1 MLARWVDLWFGFSRP
16 VDRGTYLRHGLGLT
30 VFKYMID
37 ALLVWQFVGI
47 VWTPL
52 DYISPLLSTRQ
63 ATLGDA
69 PSWLL
74 PLMVVIALPFL
85 WIGVSMSM
93 RRAVDAGISPGIALL
108 FFLPGVNLVLM
119 LLLCLPPTRH
129 YPAGTTPPARL
140 IAGKE
145 RLQSAMLGV
154 AASLA
159 ITVISVVV
167 AIYLKRRYSAGLFL
181 GVPFTIGYISSYI
194 YNYRAD
200 RAPGQSITLALASV
214 TIAAGAMVVF
224 ALEGLICIG
233 MALPLAWIVAWP
245 GAVLGRIMARRS
257 TLGSTGAGMAL
268 LTPLLLGVEPR
279 A

>member
-30 VFKYMID
+30 VFKYAID
-37 ALLVWQFVGI
+37 ALLVWQFAGI

-108 FFLPGVNLVLM
+108 FWLYIICLSVLCGVEFNVQFQAQF
-119 LLLCLPPTRH
+119 H
-129 YPAGTTPPARL
+129 
-140 IAGKE
+140 
-145 RLQSAMLGV
+145 
-154 AASLA
+154 
-159 ITVISVVV
+159 
-167 AIYLKRRYSAGLFL
+167 
-181 GVPFTIGYISSYI
+181 
-194 YNYRAD
+194 
-200 RAPGQSITLALASV
+200 
-214 TIAAGAMVVF
+214 
-224 ALEGLICIG
+224 
-233 MALPLAWIVAWP
+233 
-245 GAVLGRIMARRS
+245 AVLS
-257 TLGSTGAGMAL
+257 
-268 LTPLLLGVEPR
+268 EPNANDPPR
-279 A
+279 DAVGELE

>member
-30 VFKYMID
+30 VFKYAID
-37 ALLVWQFVGI
+37 ALLVWQFAGI

-108 FFLPGVNLVLM
+108 FFLPGVNLLLM
-119 LLLCLPPTRH
+119 LGLCFPDSVRYAPG
-129 YPAGTTPPARL
+129 AGPSERVVRS
-140 IAGKE
+140 KE

-159 ITVISVVV
+159 ITLLSVLVG
-167 AIYLKRRYSAGLFL
+167 IYLKRRYSAGLFL

-194 YNYRAD
+194 YNYQAER
-200 RAPGQSITLALASV
+200 RPFESVELALASV
-214 TIAAGAMVVF
+214 TIAAGAMVI
-224 ALEGLICIG
+224 LRWKG
-233 MALPLAWIVAWP
+233 
-245 GAVLGRIMARRS
+245 
-257 TLGSTGAGMAL
+257 
-268 LTPLLLGVEPR
+268 
-279 A
+279 